1 MQKFMIIDGSSMLS
15 TSYYGNLPK
24 SILFEKDEEKR
35 ISHYGDILH
44 TSDGR
49 YTNAI
54 FTMFRT
60 MIAMYKKEK
69 PDYIAFVFDT
79 SRDTFRRTKLG
90 ADFYKAN
97 RKATPEPLKQ
107 QFIAMEEILQ
117 KIGFQVL
124 MDSEYEADDFAASL
138 VKKFEGPELSTYV
151 ITKDHDYF
159 QLVSPYTRMWRIVD
173 KKKRE
178 KLAEQYGAFAGK
190 EGYDSLPS
198 NVFEYTPEIVKAEE
212 GVYPKDIVKLLAIQ
226 GDPGDGIPGCKGVKA
241 AAAPMIRE
249 YGSLEAI
256 YEVIEECEGNA
267 KKEKALAAYWKEL
280 GITPNPINKMKAEKE
295 NVLLSEKLA
304 KMKADIPIEKELE
317 EFRFA
322 INKEALMEVFADYE
336 LNSLVAQVKE
346 LEG

>member
-1 MQKFMIIDGSSMLS
+1 MSKFMIVDGSSMLS

-60 MIAMYKKEK
+60 MIAMYKKVK

-138 VKKFEGPELSTYV
+138 VKKFEGPNLQTYV

-173 KKKRE
+173 KKKRDQLTKE
-178 KLAEQYGAFAGK
+178 YGVFAGNR
-190 EGYDSLPS
+190 GYDALPS

-212 GVYPKDIVKLLAIQ
+212 GVYPKEIVKLLAIK

-241 AAAPMIRE
+241 AAAPMIQE

-256 YEVIEECEGNA
+256 YEVIAECEEDS
-267 KKEKALAAYWKEL
+267 KKEKALGAYWKEL
-280 GITPNPINKMKAEKE
+280 GISPNPIKKMKAEKE
-295 NVLLSEKLA
+295 TVFLSEKLA
-304 KMKADIPIEKELE
+304 QMKEDIPIKKELE